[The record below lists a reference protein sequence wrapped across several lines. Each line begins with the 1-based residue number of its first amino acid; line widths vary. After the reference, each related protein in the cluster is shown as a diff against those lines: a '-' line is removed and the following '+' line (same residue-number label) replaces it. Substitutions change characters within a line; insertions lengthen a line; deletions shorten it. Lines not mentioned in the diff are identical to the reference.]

1 MADLLPETPL
11 VQATASVVAPQGL
24 TTPLSAPRP
33 PLAPVAPA
41 AAPSGKTLTNLD
53 AGLGG
58 WGKTVYVLVKPFVL
72 HGTPYTSVTIREP
85 SGGDVMRHQKEG
97 RFELRALLV
106 DLTELPDDVFSA
118 MHAKD
123 YNGVMNT
130 VGELLAPSLP
140 TSMT

>member
-11 VQATASVVAPQGL
+11 VQAAAAFAAPQGL
-24 TTPLSAPRP
+24 MAPLPSPIP
-33 PLAPVAPA
+33 PLAPVTP
-41 AAPSGKTLTNLD
+41 APSGKTLTNLD

-85 SGGDVMRHQKEG
+85 SGGDVMRHQKDG

-123 YNGVMNT
+123 YNGVMNA

-140 TSMT
+140 TSTT